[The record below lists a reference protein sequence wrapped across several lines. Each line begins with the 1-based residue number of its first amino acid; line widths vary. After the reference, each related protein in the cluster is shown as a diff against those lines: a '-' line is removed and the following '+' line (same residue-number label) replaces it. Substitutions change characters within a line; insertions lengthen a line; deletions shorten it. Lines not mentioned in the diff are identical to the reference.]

1 MLSPYMILYGSELSI
16 LTKGTLLLGA
26 PNRIQTLP
34 DSALKWPPS
43 LSLWVL
49 GGLVKC
55 SDCLL
60 LMLVFISIPIVCEF
74 PCSSSLQ
81 VPNFQWLRC
90 QHRCEYSHETV
101 RRHPKTAFASQAL
114 QTPDTGV
121 WGCDARSIPCLAPH
135 TVPDH
140 CCHADACELDPLS
153 SMCSEP
159 CRLGDLIQ
167 CSHFSEL

>member
-1 MLSPYMILYGSELSI
+1 MVGNCIGSHNIRNWVAALGRLRTTRLEKGGQLVCCCLYAPLSFRTSCPNVYPSKSVPEKQDLSCFRLILGSNESPCGFQHMLSPYMILYGSELSI

-81 VPNFQWLRC
+81 VPNFQ
-90 QHRCEYSHETV
+90 
-101 RRHPKTAFASQAL
+101 
-114 QTPDTGV
+114 
-121 WGCDARSIPCLAPH
+121 
-135 TVPDH
+135 
-140 CCHADACELDPLS
+140 
-153 SMCSEP
+153 
-159 CRLGDLIQ
+159 
-167 CSHFSEL
+167 